1 MKIAFVL
8 DDSIARPDG
17 VQQYVTALGSALV
30 DAGHDVVYAC
40 SGDVR
45 DDLPSVSLTG
55 NIAVTFNG
63 NGLRTPRPASRTRLR
78 AWLLA
83 TRPDVIHVQMPHSP
97 FFAGRVVR
105 EARRVLGRDV
115 RIVGTFHILP
125 DGRVSEL
132 GTAALG
138 RVLRSNLALFDS
150 FAAVS
155 EPAVAF
161 ARQAFGIDCALAPC
175 LVDVDA
181 FRAQAPA
188 HRPSPQGRPL
198 TVSFLGRFVDRKGA
212 PELVEAVAALP
223 EGARSRIRV
232 RMGGKGPL
240 LPAVERLV
248 AERGLADIVAL
259 EGFVAEEDKAQFYA
273 DADIACF
280 PATGGE
286 SFGIVLIEAMAAG
299 AGVVV
304 GGDNPGYRSVLK
316 DDAVLVD
323 PRDADSFAAVLT
335 DLIGDDAR
343 RAEIHTR
350 QQVRVRDFDAPVAL
364 AAALRLYEG

>member
-8 DDSIARPDG
+8 DDSLSRPDG
-17 VQQYVTALGSALV
+17 VQQYVTTLGAALA
-30 DAGHDVVYAC
+30 DAGHDVVYAS

-63 NGLRTPRPASRTRLR
+63 NGLRTPRPASRRRLR
-78 AWLLA
+78 DWLLA
-83 TRPDVIHVQMPHSP
+83 NRPDVIHVQMPHSP

-105 EARRVLGRDV
+105 EARRVLGGDV

-125 DGRVSEL
+125 DGRVSEI

-138 RVLRSNLALFDS
+138 RVLRSNLRMFDAFS
-150 FAAVS
+150 AVS
-155 EPAVAF
+155 QPAAEF
-161 ARQAFGIDCALAPC
+161 ARAAFGIDCALTPN

-181 FRAQAPA
+181 FRAQVRA
-188 HRPSPQGRPL
+188 HRPDAADRPL

-212 PELVEAVAALP
+212 PELVEAVAALS
-223 EGARSRIRV
+223 EDVRAQVRV

-240 LPAVERLV
+240 LEPVRALV
-248 AERGLADIVAL
+248 AERGLADIVSL

-273 DADIACF
+273 DADLACF

-304 GGDNPGYRSVLK
+304 GGDNPGYRFVLQ

-323 PRDADSFAAVLT
+323 ARDAEGFAAVLAGLVR
-335 DLIGDDAR
+335 DPAR
-343 RAEIHTR
+343 RDELHAA
-350 QQVRVRDFDAPVAL
+350 QQARVRDFDAPVAL
-364 AAALRLYEG
+364 AAALRLYRD